1 MLYFLL
7 IFKLLF
13 DKGINNSTR
22 VAAFCVSNRSRAR
35 ARACMKAPSYK
46 SKRTG
51 AVQSA
56 LIEREIPPLRRN

>member
-1 MLYFLL
+1 MLYVYFLL

-13 DKGINNSTR
+13 DKGVNNSTR
-22 VAAFCVSNRSRAR
+22 HAAFCVSNRSR